1 MSKKKLVRNSI
12 NITYPYGPPH
22 YLNIRDLGG
31 SISAVSDGI
40 TGIVGA
46 GVKNAELVD
55 TSNIESATSQLNKTT
70 VKANDMD
77 SLMSEWGSY
86 SPLEHVNWRDLKK
99 NSTGQQL
106 MNTFSGATSGAT
118 SGASVGGPV
127 GAIVGGAA
135 GLIGGLFGM
144 FGANRRAKRK
154 ARELN
159 KNINIANERA
169 LVGLESAAENIDYQ
183 NDLNAVANYAA
194 YGGILNNMYSS
205 GGGIHIKKANKGKFT
220 DYCGGKVTSECIA
233 RGKKSSSPAIRKRA
247 VFADNARKWNKY
259 DYGGDLDDKKKVK
272 RVDFD
277 TYEPL
282 YDRGFIPA
290 NMNQLQDSLI
300 NRGYNDPQRLAILAS
315 VLHETGGDPTAKNGI
330 YKGMIQWGPDRYPS
344 SDDVGVQIHELIET
358 SNNVKT
364 PNWSDGGGGVPYT
377 KTAKSGFDSFWNSD
391 NAYDATL
398 YYNKGYVRP
407 KEERA
412 RINRA
417 KEAEHMSKHLKS
429 LGGSLHTNGS
439 AFSNGVTTIDNGGIH
454 EENPNEGVQIGI
466 DPNGVPNLVE
476 EGEVKFNNYIF
487 SNRIAPS
494 KELLKDNN
502 LPDKYA
508 NHSFADIAEKL
519 SKESSE
525 RPNDPISKRGLMAN
539 MNRLMN
545 SQEETRNDEMVKGN
559 KYKHGGFT
567 TYRNYTD
574 ISDDWYDEDY
584 LEFVDRLKTDSE
596 FAKPWINRINS
607 GEFGDIGGNT
617 FDLPNIVRLAT
628 DRKKGPVHNA
638 VYAASRSYSNSPKGG
653 GYPIEPIDT
662 KLDLIDPNNK
672 YNFISSAPIN
682 TIKESPTIEASLT
695 SGAGRS
701 GTDYKGDRDL
711 SWLRYAPAIGSGIN
725 VMTDLLGL
733 TNKPDYSNADLI
745 GDAVNNMQDI
755 QAEPIGNYLTYSPF
769 DRDYYIN
776 KLNAQSSATRRALVN
791 QSAGNRATAAANI
804 IASDYNAQGRLG
816 DLARQAEEY
825 NLNQRAQVEGFNRGT
840 NQFNSEMAL
849 KAAMANRQNDEI
861 RLRAKMTQAQMR
873 DQVNRISSAS
883 RSANLTNFF
892 QNLGNIGIDEYNKR
906 DRDMLLESGIAG
918 TLNSKPKGWSDRRWA
933 RYQRNLNR

>member
-1 MSKKKLVRNSI
+1 MSKKKLIRRPNKALNIAYPYRNS
-12 NITYPYGPPH
+12 H
-22 YLNIRDLGG
+22 SSNIRDLGG
-31 SISAVSDGI
+31 NINAVSDGV

-46 GVKNAELVD
+46 GVKNSELID
-55 TSNIESATSQLNKTT
+55 TSSIESNIGQLNKSV

-99 NSTGQQL
+99 YNTGQSL
-106 MNTFSGATSGAT
+106 MNTFSGTASGAL
-118 SGASVGGPV
+118 SGASLGGGIP

-135 GLIGGLFGM
+135 GLVSGIFGM
-144 FGANRRAKRK
+144 FGANRKAKRK
-154 ARELN
+154 ARRLN
-159 KNINIANERA
+159 RDIDTANERA
-169 LVGLESAAENIDYQ
+169 LVGLENAANNIDYQ
-183 NDLNAVANYAA
+183 NDLNAMANYAA
-194 YGGILNNMYSS
+194 YGGK
-205 GGGIHIKKANKGKFT
+205 IHIKKANRGKFT

-233 RGKKSSSPAIRKRA
+233 RGKKSSSPTIRKRA

-417 KEAEHMSKHLKS
+417 KEAEHMSNHLKS
-429 LGGSLHTNGS
+429 LGGALHTNGS
-439 AFSNGVTTIDNGGIH
+439 AFSNGVTTINNGGTH

-508 NHSFADIAEKL
+508 NYSFADIAEKL

-525 RPNDPISKRGLMAN
+525 RPNDPISKRGLVASMD
-539 MNRLMN
+539 RLIN
-545 SQEETRNDEMVKGN
+545 SQEEIRNNNDMVRRN
-559 KYKHGGFT
+559 KFEYGGQPET
-567 TYRNYTD
+567 KPYRNYKNITR
-574 ISDDWYDEDY
+574 DWYDQDY
-584 LEFVDRLKTDSE
+584 LGFVDKLRSSPE
-596 FAKPWINRINS
+596 FAKPWVDRINS

-617 FDLPNIVRLAT
+617 FDSPTVVRLAT
-628 DRKKGPVHNA
+628 DTLKGPVHNA
-638 VYAASRSYSNSPKGG
+638 IYTASRGFLKGPNTSNPS
-653 GYPIEPIDT
+653 INDT

-672 YNFISSAPIN
+672 YNFITPSSDLSAIN
-682 TIKESPTIEASLT
+682 RSKAIDSSL
-695 SGAGRS
+695 S
-701 GTDYKGDRDL
+701 KGVPQSSEGDMPDRDL
-711 SWLRYAPAIGSGIN
+711 SWLRYAPIIGSGIN

-745 GDAVNNMQDI
+745 GEAADNIPDI
-755 QAEPIGNYLTYSPF
+755 QAEPIGNYLTYRPF

-776 KLNAQSSATRRALVN
+776 KLNAQSAATRRALVN

-804 IASDYNAQGRLG
+804 VAADYNAQSKLG

-825 NLNQRAQVEGFNRGT
+825 NLNQRVQVEGFNRGT

-849 KAAMANRQNDEI
+849 KASIANRQGDES
-861 RLRAKMTQAQMR
+861 RLRAKIAQAQMR
-873 DQVNRISSAS
+873 DQANRISSAG
-883 RSANLTNFF
+883 RSANLTNLFE
-892 QNLGNIGIDEYNKR
+892 NLGNLGIDEYNR
-906 DRDMLLESGIAG
+906 QDRDMLAESEIFG
-918 TLNSKPKGWSDRRWA
+918 TLSSRPKGWSKRKWA
-933 RYQRNLNR
+933 RYKNNLNR